1 MKILKLF
8 FNIFG
13 VVFLLVSFFLFT
25 HSSSGFQDK
34 KDAFYC
40 DAKNI
45 ITTRMDGHELT
56 ARLNITIISPSKGD
70 GVVFTSG
77 VVKKENEKY
86 MVNRDSYYKSSPS
99 DIDGVRKVVVI
110 NEKKKSDDNLPDDIW
125 RKVYPESTGITYY
138 SGMLTLG
145 RNVILIKTLTKPI
158 MVCIKR

>member
-1 MKILKLF
+1 MKFLKLF

-13 VVFLLVSFFLFT
+13 VVFLLISVFLFT
-25 HSSSGFQDK
+25 HNSSGFEDK

-45 ITTRMDGHELT
+45 ITTKADGHELT
-56 ARLNITIISPSKGD
+56 ARLNVTVISPIKGD

-77 VVKKENEKY
+77 VVQKENEKY
-86 MVNRDSYYKSSPS
+86 TVNRDSYYKSSPS
-99 DIDGVRKVVVI
+99 DIEGVRKVVVVY
-110 NEKKKSDDNLPDDIW
+110 EKKKSGDNLPDDIW

-138 SGMLTLG
+138 SGMLKLG